1 MRRVR
6 FLKSTCEQLVIAP
19 FLLWNLQVLALAT
32 LARVVQQRVQ
42 EPRPARVVQQRVQE
56 QVPVVE
62 SVRRREQAPL
72 VQVLVHQ
79 HYRQQLQ
86 SQCQQELCRLRQ
98 HESR

>member
-1 MRRVR
+1 
-6 FLKSTCEQLVIAP
+6 
-19 FLLWNLQVLALAT
+19 LQVLALAT

-42 EPRPARVVQQRVQE
+42 EPRLARVVQE
-56 QVPVVE
+56 QVLVVE
-62 SVRRREQAPL
+62 SVRWWEQAPL